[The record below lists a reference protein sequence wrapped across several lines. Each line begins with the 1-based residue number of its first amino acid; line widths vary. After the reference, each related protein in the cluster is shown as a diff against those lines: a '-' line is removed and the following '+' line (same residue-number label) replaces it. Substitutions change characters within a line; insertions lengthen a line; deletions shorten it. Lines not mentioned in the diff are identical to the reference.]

1 MVSNK
6 TLKVSTLKVSKSPIR
21 PARQHGN
28 QGGGNQGGGN
38 QGGGNQGGGNRVAA
52 TGGGNQG
59 GGNQGGGNQGGGN
72 QGGNQGGGNPTATA
86 NADGHSHAD
95 RDSDSN
101 GLQMAATT
109 RDNPTATATPTATR
123 TVDGNGGNQGG
134 DNPTATPTA
143 TSDSCSSATT
153 NTNGAHDPTA
163 TPTRQLR
170 LQKATTRATAATRA
184 MAATTAATTKA
195 TTRVATTR
203 AATRVTTRG
212 MAASS
217 HLSATRHHHRH
228 RRNSSPQ
235 TPIAITV
242 PELLNVRTGPG
253 LTYDIVTTV
262 PAGTQATIV
271 GIDPDNEW
279 YQVEIDGIEGQVWI
293 YQGLTTLQG
302 SLTGVKQY
310 TALEIAQLTGT
321 PGSDGS
327 VPLAIT
333 VPITMNVRTGPGL
346 DYDVVRI
353 VPAGT
358 QGRIFGI
365 DPDDDWFQIELEG
378 LDTLVWVYQDLTTV
392 IGSLA
397 GVKWVTEAELAL
409 LPAAITQP
417 ALLNARAGPG
427 LTYDI
432 LTTVPQGTW
441 AKITGIDT
449 LGDWYRVELDDLDQ
463 PAWIFRDYTK
473 VAGGSLSGLI
483 QIAFGGSSSPT
494 VGQLTSSITVELSL
508 PQAGGVDL
516 DVSWLDVSA
525 CAQLYN
531 LYHRASTDTTTYIS
545 LEQAATASTI
555 NSKSLSFSTLSGDS
569 FISAWCG
576 TMAAGREIAEV
587 EIDPGVAGTYSS
599 TTTSGGLATVSQ
611 GSDDN
616 SR

>member
-1 MVSNK
+1 VTIPSDCPEGSYRLKSLIQDNSGNEIVSGSASFTIGNPPA
-6 TLKVSTLKVSKSPIR
+6 VR
-21 PARQHGN
+21 PAATATSGSQRPQPPPQPQLTDTPTATATATATTTPTATPTDGGNN

-38 QGGGNQGGGNRVAA
+38 QGGGVKSFIS
-52 TGGGNQG
+52 
-59 GGNQGGGNQGGGN
+59 
-72 QGGNQGGGNPTATA
+72 NP
-86 NADGHSHAD
+86 S
-95 RDSDSN
+95 
-101 GLQMAATT
+101 
-109 RDNPTATATPTATR
+109 PP
-123 TVDGNGGNQGG
+123 
-134 DNPTATPTA
+134 P
-143 TSDSCSSATT
+143 
-153 NTNGAHDPTA
+153 
-163 TPTRQLR
+163 
-170 LQKATTRATAATRA
+170 
-184 MAATTAATTKA
+184 
-195 TTRVATTR
+195 
-203 AATRVTTRG
+203 
-212 MAASS
+212 ASS
-217 HLSATRHHHRH
+217 PQQS
-228 RRNSSPQ
+228 Q

-346 DYDVVRI
+346 TYDVVRI

-449 LGDWYRVELDDLDQ
+449 LGEWYRVELDDLDQ

-483 QIAFGGSSSPT
+483 QIAVGGTPSPT
-494 VGQLTSSITVELSL
+494 VGQPTSSITVELSL

-516 DVSWLDVSA
+516 DVSWLDASA
-525 CAQLYN
+525 CAQLYS
-531 LYHRASTDTTTYIS
+531 LYHRSSTDSTTYIS

-555 NSKSLSFSTLSGDS
+555 NSKSLSFSTLSGSS

-599 TTTSGGLATVSQ
+599 TTTSGGLAAVPPGT
-611 GSDDN
+611 DDN
-616 SR
+616 